1 MSHVIVV
8 GADGSAGGT
17 AAVEWA
23 ADDAARAK
31 APLRIVFAVDREP
44 HQIVKYPIP
53 DLGDTLNRS
62 AEKVLGEAEMTA
74 RKRRPDLDITTEVS
88 QDAPAVMLR
97 AQAEDAA
104 EVVVGSRGLGGFARA
119 VMGSV
124 SIHVAG
130 QAHGPVVVV
139 RSSPDTTH
147 GEIVVGIDDSTACE
161 AAIAYAFEQAGLRA
175 STLRAVYVWQLPVNA
190 YVAEFGYDPERV
202 SALHRQIAADKLQ
215 PWREKYPQ
223 VTVIEDVYSAHPVD
237 ALTDASERADLVI
250 VGSHGRGAIGSVV
263 LGSVSRG
270 VLHHARSAVAVVRP

>member
-8 GADGSAGGT
+8 GADGSPGGT

-31 APLRIVFAVDREP
+31 APLRIVFAVEREP
-44 HQIVKYPIP
+44 YRIVKYPIP
-53 DLGDTLNRS
+53 DLGDALNRS
-62 AEKVLGEAEMTA
+62 AEKVLGEAETTA
-74 RKRRPDLDITTEVS
+74 RKRQPDLDITTEVS

-139 RSSPDTTH
+139 RSSPETTY
-147 GEIVVGIDDSTACE
+147 GEIVVGVDDSTACE

-175 STLRAVYVWQLPVNA
+175 GTLRAVFAWQRPMHA
-190 YVAEFGYDPERV
+190 YMPELDYDMDEVAAMQR
-202 SALHRQIAADKLQ
+202 RIAADKLR
-215 PWREKYPQ
+215 PWRKKYPQ
-223 VTVIEDVYSAHPVD
+223 VTVIEDVYTAHPVD
-237 ALTDASERADLVI
+237 VLTDASKRADLVV
-250 VGSHGRGAIGSVV
+250 VGSHGRGAIGSAV

-270 VLHHARSAVAVVRP
+270 VLHHARCAVAVVRP

>member
-44 HQIVKYPIP
+44 YQIVKYPIP
-53 DLGDTLNRS
+53 DLGGTLNRS
-62 AEKVLGEAEMTA
+62 AEKVLDEAEMTA
-74 RKRRPDLDITTEVS
+74 RKRLPDLDITTEVS
-88 QDAPAVMLR
+88 QEAPAVMLR

-139 RSSPDTTH
+139 RSSPETTH